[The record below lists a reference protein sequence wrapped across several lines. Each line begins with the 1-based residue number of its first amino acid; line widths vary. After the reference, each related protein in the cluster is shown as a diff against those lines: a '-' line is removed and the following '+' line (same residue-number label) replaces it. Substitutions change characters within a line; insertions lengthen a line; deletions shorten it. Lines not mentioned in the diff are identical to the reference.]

1 MLHTCMDNIATK
13 RNDTLG
19 LANWE
24 ETALFL
30 PLWQAPQAHSGF
42 FQKHLATAHTYAS
55 IPVHNIDKVY
65 TASLKH
71 QNIQDDCKGMYG

>member
-1 MLHTCMDNIATK
+1 
-13 RNDTLG
+13 
-19 LANWE
+19 
-24 ETALFL
+24 
-30 PLWQAPQAHSGF
+30 LWQVPQVHSGF

-71 QNIQDDCKGMYG
+71 QNI

>member
-1 MLHTCMDNIATK
+1 MDNIATK
-13 RNDTLG
+13 WNDTLG

-30 PLWQAPQAHSGF
+30 PLWQAPQVHSGF